1 MFKNNLLLE
10 YKKSIDLELKNIL
23 EKQIKHTS
31 SIDPNLKDI
40 LLYLKDFNLRGG
52 KRIRGILTI
61 IGYTLFK
68 NYNKEIIKAAVAIE
82 LMESFFLIHDDITD
96 DDELRRGSL
105 TLHRAYE
112 KLYKKKGISFAL
124 VSGDLLCSLG
134 NELMT
139 NLNFPQK
146 LKALQIYNNAITKTC
161 YGQFYDMLI
170 ENKSITESEISKLH
184 ELKTAHYTIEAPLK
198 IGAIL
203 ANAKEKDLK
212 QISKLSTPL
221 GKAFQ
226 LKDDILGVFGTKTQ
240 LGKSPLSDLK
250 QGKKTLLILR
260 ALQNANKKQKHYL
273 LTHLG
278 NKKLT
283 NKELKKI
290 RDIIIKTNSLN
301 YSLETITKLVNDSKA
316 IIQSS
321 NFNPKAKSLLLDI
334 ANYIV
339 MRSH

>member
-1 MFKNNLLLE
+1 MFNNNLLLE
-10 YKKSIDLELKNIL
+10 YKNNIDLELKIFL
-23 EKQIKHTS
+23 EKKITNS
-31 SIDPNLKDI
+31 SKIDKNIENI

-68 NYNKEIIKAAVAIE
+68 NYNKEIIKASVAIE

-105 TLHRAYE
+105 TLHKQYE
-112 KLYKKKGISFAL
+112 KLYKNGISYAL
-124 VSGDLLCSLG
+124 VAGDLLCSLG
-134 NELMT
+134 NQLMT
-139 NLNFPQK
+139 ELNFPQK

-170 ENKSITESEISKLH
+170 ENKAINESEISKLH
-184 ELKTAHYTIEAPLK
+184 ELKTAYYTIEAPLK

-203 ANAKEKDLK
+203 AGAKDKDLK

-226 LKDDILGVFGTKTQ
+226 LKDDILGIFGSKST

-260 ALQNANKKQKHYL
+260 ALQNANKKQKNYL

-278 NKKLT
+278 NKQLT

-290 RDIIIKTNSLN
+290 REIIIKTNSLN
-301 YSLETITKLVNDSKA
+301 YSLETITKLVNDSKS

-321 NFNPKAKSLLLDI
+321 NFNPKAKSLLLEI

-339 MRSH
+339 MRSY